1 MFIFIMGVEGSGHH
15 MMQDVLKP
23 LISNVSKTL
32 NINKIDRLN
41 YFLRTLD
48 LPNFFENMPQ
58 DEKTRFINK
67 KKFNLEDY
75 LKDLQFKNF
84 EYFYYSPSYPFGLDN
99 RMHSIPSFPLIY
111 NELKI
116 YLNNRFK
123 VIYLNRNLSEC
134 SQSIFN
140 RQHENNEIVASRTIF
155 NAHNE
160 ILNQLNFIRKFT
172 DIEVFEVD
180 YDKIKNNKN
189 EYKDALA
196 NFLSVNSSNI
206 LTDNVKDNPKKE
218 VSPIIDRFF
227 NIRNLN

>member
-15 MMQDVLKP
+15 MMQDVLSP
-23 LISNVSKTL
+23 LISNDSKTL
-32 NINKIDRLN
+32 NINKVDRLN

-75 LKDLQFKNF
+75 LKDLQFKSY

-99 RMHSIPSFPLIY
+99 RMHAIPSFPLIY

-123 VIYLNRNLSEC
+123 VIYLNRNLAEC
-134 SQSIFN
+134 AQSILN
-140 RQHENNEIVASRTIF
+140 RQHDNNEIVASRTIF

-160 ILNQLNFIRKFT
+160 ILNQLLYIRKST
-172 DIEVFEVD
+172 DLEVFEVD
-180 YDKIKNNKN
+180 YDKIKNNKD
-189 EYKDALA
+189 EYKHGLA
-196 NFLSVNSSNI
+196 NFLSINSSNI
-206 LTDNVKDNPKKE
+206 LIDNVKDNPKKD
-218 VSPIIDRFF
+218 VSPNINRFF
-227 NIRNLN
+227 DIRNLK